1 MRALWRRMRPRQA
14 ELLRRQRMSRR
25 GRPRAT
31 QLRNMPLS
39 ADEHPLA
46 SRIRAIYD
54 EGAPRQIHPHI
65 GGAFLLPADDSLRIL
80 AVGINSYLDAPAD
93 ASPHPGWFA
102 GWFTEQ
108 RHGFTR
114 RLWRDLKVLAET
126 LTAPGARFAAKRF
139 QGMDSVFLTNA
150 IKVYLPSSEGKRADQ
165 LTDAHFAKHL
175 GQWHGEL
182 DAMAEA
188 GALPHVIAII
198 GAPFWGRACASLSEP
213 SAFERFAVRESRGYG
228 GPLQHFLR
236 SVKLEAPQG
245 SHELLLVRVRHPA
258 ARTAI
263 GSPRWLAGESDFH
276 SA

>member
-1 MRALWRRMRPRQA
+1 
-14 ELLRRQRMSRR
+14 
-25 GRPRAT
+25 
-31 QLRNMPLS
+31 MPLS
-39 ADEHPLA
+39 ADEYQLA
-46 SRIRAIYD
+46 RRIRAIYD

-65 GGAFLLPADDSLRIL
+65 GGAFLAPAEDSLRIL

-108 RHGFTR
+108 RHRYTR

-126 LTAPGARFAAKRF
+126 LTAPGARFASKRF
-139 QGMDSVFLTNA
+139 RGMDSVFLTNA

-175 GQWHGEL
+175 GQWRGEL

-188 GALPHVIAII
+188 GALPHVVAII

-213 SAFERFAVRESRGYG
+213 SAFEHFAVRESRGYG

-236 SVKLEAPQG
+236 SVEVEAPQG
-245 SHELLLVRVRHPA
+245 LHELLLVRVRHPA
-258 ARTAI
+258 ARTTI

-276 SA
+276 SG